1 MVSKVSNRIFDVV
14 VSYLA
19 GDSFSTSLTPPLSMD
34 RQSLA
39 EVGNELSI
47 DYTVPAALCRVDT
60 NGKSYF
66 TVSAILA
73 LLDDF
78 SSYALMLQD
87 RNHRP
92 GVSVTLDTEILKTC
106 QAGDKIRLV
115 SRCDKIGK
123 SVAFLSMELL
133 SAKGDVIARGKHIK
147 YVKMGFGWD
156 LLTSFLLFP
165 IVLMIVE
172 YLVAIGKKKRDKA
185 SSREGGETSTT
196 TSQLGRIFE
205 DLKLTAV
212 TYPAAL
218 FTHPEVPSDGEH
230 KKPKKKKHLPV
241 FAADESCFTLKVTRT
256 TSNVMGHMHGG
267 AVAAAAEEAC
277 VQQASKNGAH
287 PAGRIDGI
295 QVSYISPMKVRET
308 CTFFPRVTTLLIS
321 PYFDLANIAPHL
333 LTQRRQGE
341 LIVAV
346 REDPLAAHRKR
357 SITEGRVISKKTGQV
372 CAEFKCHWAL

>member
-19 GDSFSTSLTPPLSMD
+19 GDSFSTSLTPPQAMD
-34 RQSLA
+34 RQTLA

-47 DYTVPAALCRVDT
+47 DYTVPAALCRVDA
-60 NGKSYF
+60 NGKSNF

-92 GVSVTLDTEILKTC
+92 GVSVTLDTEIIKTC

-133 SAKGDVIARGKHIK
+133 SVKGDIIARGKHIK

-172 YLVAIGKKKRDKA
+172 YLVASSKKKKDQARKK
-185 SSREGGETSTT
+185 EGGEANTT
-196 TSQLGRIFE
+196 TNQVGRIFE
-205 DLKLTAV
+205 DLKMTAV
-212 TYPAAL
+212 ADPAAL
-218 FTHPEVPSDGEH
+218 FSHPEAPADGEH

-241 FAADESCFTLKVTRT
+241 FAEDEHCFALKVSRA

-277 VQQASKNGAH
+277 VQVASKNGAH
-287 PAGRIDGI
+287 PTGRIDGI
-295 QVSYISPMKVRET
+295 QVSYISPMKVRVI
-308 CTFFPRVTTLLIS
+308 CNFLRFIIGVCKVISLTLLL
-321 PYFDLANIAPHL
+321 FVHT
-333 LTQRRQGE
+333 LTAG
-341 LIVAV
+341 
-346 REDPLAAHRKR
+346 
-357 SITEGRVISKKTGQV
+357 
-372 CAEFKCHWAL
+372 